1 MTKTE
6 GKTAS
11 AAVKDILLSNP
22 DGLREVIRAV
32 MQEVLEAE
40 MDEALGAS
48 KGERTPERL
57 GYRSG
62 YYGRTLVTRVG
73 KLELRVPQ
81 DRAGRFSTEL
91 FERYQRSERAL
102 VATLAEMYVQG
113 VSTRKVKAITEELC
127 GHAFSASSIS
137 AINKRLDESLK
148 AFAERPLQEP
158 FAYLILDARYE
169 KVREAGIVMSQAV
182 LIAVGIDWDGRRQIL
197 AVEMANRESRSA
209 WKDFLVGLKARGLKG
224 VELVVSDDHAGL
236 VAAIGEVIP
245 EAAWQRCYVHFL
257 RNALDHLPRKHG
269 DDCLQELRWLYDRR
283 DLAEAKA
290 DLAAWLSK
298 WSARYPRLT
307 TWAEENHRAHADL
320 LPPAAPAPQASEDRP
335 TCSNASTRKS
345 DGEPMSCASFP
356 TPRAACAWSGHSP
369 SRPMKTGWRPTATS
383 TWTTCASTRSSNSA
397 KPHDQ
402 LHGRPNLQN
411 LTHTTSLPRPVSGLA
426 IEAGGKR
433 GAGSTPC

>member
-11 AAVKDILLSNP
+11 AGVKDILLSNP
-22 DGLREVIRAV
+22 DGLREVIRTV

-40 MDEALGAS
+40 MDEALGAA

-62 YYGRTLVTRVG
+62 HYGRTLITRVG

-81 DRAGRFSTEL
+81 DRSGHFSTEL

-169 KVREAGIVMSQAV
+169 KVREAGVVMSQAV
-182 LIAVGIDWDGRRQIL
+182 LIAVGIDWDGSCGCRRI
-197 AVEMANRESRSA
+197 
-209 WKDFLVGLKARGLKG
+209 ARGT
-224 VELVVSDDHAGL
+224 S
-236 VAAIGEVIP
+236 
-245 EAAWQRCYVHFL
+245 
-257 RNALDHLPRKHG
+257 
-269 DDCLQELRWLYDRR
+269 
-283 DLAEAKA
+283 
-290 DLAAWLSK
+290 
-298 WSARYPRLT
+298 
-307 TWAEENHRAHADL
+307 
-320 LPPAAPAPQASEDRP
+320 PPN
-335 TCSNASTRKS
+335 CSNAISAPSGRWWQPWRRCMCKGCRRGRS
-345 DGEPMSCASFP
+345 RRSPRSCA
-356 TPRAACAWSGHSP
+356 AMP
-369 SRPMKTGWRPTATS
+369 SRRHRSRRSTNGW
-383 TWTTCASTRSSNSA
+383 TRA
-397 KPHDQ
+397 
-402 LHGRPNLQN
+402 
-411 LTHTTSLPRPVSGLA
+411 
-426 IEAGGKR
+426 
-433 GAGSTPC
+433 